1 MNRPTP
7 ILACA
12 MLGEPGGQS
21 ALLLTQVR
29 GRPLYDMVLETM
41 ARCHFARKILVTDLP
56 QATALAR
63 KLGVKTSPPAREYAA
78 LGRSE
83 CELVAQA
90 LGPDEDAP
98 VILLNWRW
106 PLLSASTIEEALRS
120 FQDSGR
126 RILASAALT
135 EDNPVQVN
143 RGYRLLDTG
152 PVVFLDSGE
161 VLQSQWLKDF
171 HAGEIQA
178 GNKAPYLPTHP
189 FFQDWTGLTQPSQ
202 PSEGGI
208 AALCW
213 LCYAPGQTY
222 YFVPRDIQNGSSY
235 YSQSVV
241 LGLYRR
247 EGRHLA
253 RHLVSSYW
261 LDSVYPRKMV
271 GLDPFAGTASPG
283 AICLRQEGSLLL
295 CLPDQE
301 PVSNA
306 VLRAWPFRDGT
317 IMADM
322 AMEVTLGAADE
333 QRQFLWNK
341 VIHLTVR
348 LPGDW
353 SEAADGFLY
362 SLMVPDNQDAD
373 FMEPLIF
380 HEGPYRY
387 DPGKRQLATTEG
399 TPIAGRQHFAP
410 IRTLNTALTIL
421 RGGDLHQ
428 AGKLRASEG
437 AAVFELPEEQ
447 AYFAGNEFDL
457 SRIG

>member
-1 MNRPTP
+1 MNRTIPV
-7 ILACA
+7 LACA
-12 MLGEPGGQS
+12 MLGEPVGQ
-21 ALLLTQVR
+21 ADLLLTQVQ
-29 GRPLYDMVLETM
+29 GRPLYDVVLETM
-41 ARCHFARKILVTDLP
+41 ARCRFARPLLVTDLP
-56 QATALAR
+56 QAAALAR
-63 KLGVKTSPPAREYAA
+63 KMGVETAHPARGYADQ
-78 LGRSE
+78 GRSE
-83 CELVAQA
+83 CVLVAQA
-90 LGPDEDAP
+90 LGPDEDAI
-98 VILLNWRW
+98 VILLDWRW

-120 FQDSGR
+120 FRDSGQR
-126 RILASAALT
+126 VLASAALT
-135 EDNPVQVN
+135 EDNPVQLN
-143 RGYRLLDTG
+143 RGYRLLETG
-152 PVVFLDSGE
+152 PVVFLDTGE

-171 HAGEIQA
+171 HAVEIQA
-178 GNKAPYLPTHP
+178 GNEAPYLPTHP
-189 FFQDWTGLTQPSQ
+189 FFLDWTGLTQPRQ
-202 PSEGGI
+202 PHEGDI

-213 LCYAPGQTY
+213 LSYAPGQTY
-222 YFVPRDIQNGSSY
+222 YFVPRDIVNGSSFF
-235 YSQSVV
+235 SQSVA

-247 EGRHLA
+247 EDKHLA

-295 CLPDQE
+295 CLPAQE

-306 VLRAWPFRDGT
+306 VLRAWPFRNGI

-322 AMEVTLGAADE
+322 ALEVALGTADE

-362 SLMVPDNQDAD
+362 SLMVPDNQEAD

-380 HEGPYRY
+380 QEGPYRY
-387 DPGKRQLATTEG
+387 DPGKRGLTNDEG

-410 IRTLNTALTIL
+410 IHSLNTALTIL

-437 AAVFELPEEQ
+437 AAVFELPNDQ
-447 AYFAGNEFDL
+447 ALFAGTTLDL
-457 SRIG
+457 ARIG

>member
-1 MNRPTP
+1 MNRTIPV
-7 ILACA
+7 LACA
-12 MLGEPGGQS
+12 MLGEPAGQA
-21 ALLLTQVR
+21 ALLLTQVQ
-29 GRPLYDMVLETM
+29 GRPLYAVVLETM
-41 ARCHFARKILVTDLP
+41 AQCRFARQMLVTDLP
-56 QATALAR
+56 QAASLAR
-63 KLGVKTSPPAREYAA
+63 KLGVETASPARGYAVPGRPEY
-78 LGRSE
+78 
-83 CELVAQA
+83 ELVAQA
-90 LGPDEDAP
+90 LGPDEDVT
-98 VILLNWRW
+98 VILLDWRW
-106 PLLSASTIEEALRS
+106 PLLSARTIEEALRC
-120 FQDSGR
+120 FQDSAR

-143 RGYRLLDTG
+143 RGYRLMETG
-152 PVVFLDSGE
+152 PVVFLDTGE
-161 VLQSQWLKDF
+161 ALQSQWLKDF

-178 GNKAPYLPTHP
+178 GNEAPYLPTRP
-189 FFQDWTGLTQPSQ
+189 CFMDWTAFSVPKLP
-202 PSEGGI
+202 EGGF

-213 LCYAPGQTY
+213 LAYAPGQVFF
-222 YFVPRDIQNGSSY
+222 FVPRDILDASSY

-247 EGRHLA
+247 EGEHLA

-261 LDSVYPRKMV
+261 LDSVYPRKMA

-295 CLPDQE
+295 CLPGQE
-301 PVSNA
+301 PVSNG
-306 VLRAWPFRDGT
+306 VLRAWPFRNGT

-322 AMEVTLGAADE
+322 ALEVGLGTADE

-362 SLMVPDNQDAD
+362 SLMVPDNQEAD
-373 FMEPLIF
+373 FMEPLLF

-387 DPGKRQLATTEG
+387 DPGNRKLATTEG

-421 RGGDLHQ
+421 RGGDLHK
-428 AGKLRASEG
+428 AGELRTSEDTT
-437 AAVFELPEEQ
+437 VFELPEDQ
-447 AYFAGNEFDL
+447 AYYAGNEFDL
-457 SRIG
+457 ARIG